1 MKNSAIW
8 AGALLC
14 AIFASQTV
22 SAASVTQCG
31 PTICYTYD
39 DAQAAVGLYGTPTLS
54 GDLLRFLPQNFR
66 AQSDDGVGVV
76 STSAS
81 FFFDNVY
88 SVSGDAIE
96 KIMIHEF
103 GDYEITNGDRVSDL
117 LTLDAEN
124 NLGAGT
130 ASESELFNAS
140 GGSTGL
146 QGWSIDNTLS
156 VDSEFLSN
164 SLSLTVTNLLEAET
178 GEVGETAWI
187 QKKVEIQ
194 AISIT
199 AVPLPA
205 GAWLM
210 LSALGALGGI
220 MRRNKA

>member
-1 MKNSAIW
+1 MNNNAIW
-8 AGALLC
+8 AGALLS

-31 PTICYTYD
+31 PTICYTYED
-39 DAQAAVGLYGTPTLS
+39 DQAAVGLYGTPTLI
-54 GDLLRFLPQNFR
+54 GDSLRFLPENFR
-66 AQSDDGVGVV
+66 AQSDDGEGIVD
-76 STSAS
+76 TSAS

-96 KIMIHEF
+96 KIMISEF
-103 GDYEITNGDRVSDL
+103 GDYEITNGDRVSDE
-117 LTLDAEN
+117 LTLDAVN

-130 ASESELFNAS
+130 ASESELFNAT

-146 QGWSIDNTLS
+146 QRWSIDNTLS
-156 VDSEFLSN
+156 VSSEFLSN
-164 SLSLTVTNLLEAET
+164 SVNLTVTNLLEAET
-178 GEVGETAWI
+178 DASGESAWI
-187 QKKVEIQ
+187 QKKLKIQ
-194 AISIT
+194 AVTVT

-210 LSALGALGGI
+210 LSALGALGGM